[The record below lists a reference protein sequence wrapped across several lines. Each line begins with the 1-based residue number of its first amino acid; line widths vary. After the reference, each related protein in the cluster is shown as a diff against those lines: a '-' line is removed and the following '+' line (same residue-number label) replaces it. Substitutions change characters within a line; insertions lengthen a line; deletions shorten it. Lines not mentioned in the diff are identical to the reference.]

1 MPILR
6 SYHDGQPEYADIQQS
21 VAAHFFQ
28 HHKARP
34 QPRPD
39 EFWSLLGPSRSVPG
53 QACLGLCWGDR
64 GSLFS
69 EHYLPGRR
77 IRGYQ
82 DRSALVEIG
91 QVASFEP
98 GAGSRLLDLSISE
111 LAQRNLRH
119 ALMTATD
126 HMRSIVSALGI
137 PSTELGIAELR
148 NCRDA
153 NVDWGTYYQND
164 PRVILLDLQPL
175 AQALI
180 TDADR
185 RRIAL
190 ERSFGAPHGA
200 AILSHEINPPSGVSH
215 VVAA

>member
-1 MPILR
+1 MPIVR
-6 SYHDGQPEYADIQQS
+6 SYHDGQPEYAVIQQS

-39 EFWSLLGPSRSVPG
+39 EFWSLLGPSRSLPG
-53 QACLGLCWGDR
+53 LASLGLCWGDR
-64 GSLFS
+64 GPLFS

-77 IRGYQ
+77 ICGHQ

-98 GAGSRLLDLSISE
+98 GSGSRLLDLTISE

-119 ALMTATD
+119 VLMTATA
-126 HMRSIVSALGI
+126 HIRSIVNALGI
-137 PSTELGIAELR
+137 PATELGVAELR
-148 NCRDA
+148 HCRDA
-153 NVDWGTYYQND
+153 HLDWGTYYQND

-175 AQALI
+175 AQALR

-185 RRIAL
+185 RRMAL
-190 ERSFGAPHGA
+190 DRSFGPPHGA
-200 AILSHEINPPSGVSH
+200 GILSHPINPPPGVSH